1 VRGQLSMAR
10 RDRPARVVSAKT
22 AASVRVVP
30 LMPAVEHALVEQ
42 LEREQHAGRG
52 RDDDFVFVTRLGTP
66 MHQRNVAVRGV
77 EAAAKA
83 AGLGKVTPKDLR
95 ASLCSLSGRRGVD
108 PVEAAQITGH
118 SLAVWTKHYARSFGK
133 AQRDEA
139 RARLLAHGFGSLEH
153 EDPSAVGLRHEKRVS
168 SSGEDLQGR

>member
-1 VRGQLSMAR
+1 MY
-10 RDRPARVVSAKT
+10 
-22 AASVRVVP
+22 
-30 LMPAVEHALVEQ
+30 
-42 LEREQHAGRG
+42 
-52 RDDDFVFVTRLGTP
+52 
-66 MHQRNVAVRGV
+66 QRNVAVGGV
-77 EAAAKA
+77 EAGAKP

-139 RARLLAHGFGSLEH
+139 RERLWHTG
-153 EDPSAVGLRHEKRVS
+153 SAVSENDRGPLPTALDQCLREGRGRG
-168 SSGEDLQGR
+168 SG